1 MEILEKVSE
10 SLKLMGAS
18 VAHVYT
24 ETALDPEMGPPVT
37 ESSLDPRIVRNLREA
52 GIERFYRYQWEA
64 MEAILNRENLAI
76 ISGTGTGKTE
86 AFFIPLLQLVLK
98 GERSVLIYPTKALAR
113 DQLVRMK
120 WLTKDLSEVRIEVL
134 DGDTPQKVREEIY
147 ENPPEILITNP
158 DMIHLGLSLSPRF
171 RSLIRSADHYV
182 VDEMHVYD
190 GVLGSHLR
198 RILDRIRELNGEI
211 HVIGASGTVEAT
223 PLLLNEL
230 FGVEGKVI
238 RGVPRRRGMAIHALV
253 ASNGISRWTISAY
266 LAGLMVKE
274 GLRILVFVDSQQMA
288 ERLAKMAERF
298 GANLAVHRAGIL
310 ASERVEVEKK
320 LREGELQGVV
330 ATPTL
335 ELGIDIGSLDAVI
348 MSENPPSYPKYLQR
362 AGRAGRRNRLGL
374 VFTIMGDNPID
385 SYFLRKPHEFF
396 NRKLTPITFDNT
408 NLEVL
413 KVHASAYVLE
423 KYGVRRNELPS
434 LWVKALDE
442 LVKEGIITERGGT
455 YYSTPRT
462 ASFVRSSSLR
472 SAGPIVDVIEQ
483 KKIGE
488 RELPAALFDLYPGAA
503 YLVSK
508 RSYHVKS
515 LDLKSLEA
523 RVEKMT
529 DDQDYYTKPLY
540 KVDMKEFRE
549 VESRKVLGLPV
560 KYGEIKVTVSVVGY
574 VVYDYYS
581 KREKPRAEVEYEE
594 PIEFT
599 YDTKGLIIKHPI
611 LEDWDLL
618 SSMEAYHATEHVLIA
633 AGRVVAGGSITD
645 LSGISYPSGHV
656 VIYDSTI
663 GGNGVSRL
671 LYQRLESAYDIAL
684 DIVKGCDCEDGCPKC
699 IFDPYCGNNNKVLSR
714 KKSMRLIQKVMNG
727 EGTDYSPPDGE
738 SVR

>member
-86 AFFIPLLQLVLK
+86 AFFIPLLQLALK

-120 WLTKDLSEVRIEVL
+120 WLTKDLSEVRIGVL
-134 DGDTPQKVREEIY
+134 DGDTPQRVREEIY

-335 ELGIDIGSLDAVI
+335 ELGIDIGTLDAVI

-488 RELPAALFDLYPGAA
+488 RELPAALFDLYPGAT

-508 RSYHVKS
+508 RSYRVKS

>member
-1 MEILEKVSE
+1 MELLERISE
-10 SLKLMGAS
+10 SLKVFGADI
-18 VAHVYT
+18 AHIYT
-24 ETALDPEMGPPVT
+24 ETALDPEMGPVVT
-37 ESSLDPRIVRNLREA
+37 ESSLDSRIINSLREA
-52 GIERFYRYQWEA
+52 GIERFYKYQWES
-64 MEAILNRENLAI
+64 MEAIFNRENLAI

-86 AFFIPLLQLVLK
+86 AFFVPLLQLALK
-98 GERSVLIYPTKALAR
+98 GERSVLVYPTKALAR
-113 DQLVRMK
+113 DQLVRMR
-120 WLTKDLSEVRIEVL
+120 WLTKDLLDVRIAVL
-134 DGDTPQKVREEIY
+134 DGDTPQRVREEIY

-171 RSLIRSADHYV
+171 RSLVRGADHYV

-198 RILDRIRELNGEI
+198 RILDRIRELNREI

-253 ASNGISRWTISAY
+253 ASNGVSRWTLSAY

-274 GLRILVFVDSQQMA
+274 GLKTLIFVDSQQMA

-310 ASERVEVEKK
+310 ANERVEVEEK
-320 LREGELQGVV
+320 LRKGELQGVV

-335 ELGIDIGSLDAVI
+335 ELGIDIGSLDVVI

-362 AGRAGRRNRLGL
+362 AGRAGRRNKLGL
-374 VFTIMGDNPID
+374 VFTVMGDNPID
-385 SYFLRKPHEFF
+385 SYFLRRPHEFF

-413 KVHASAYVLE
+413 KVHAAAYLVE
-423 KYGVRRNELPS
+423 KYAVKRDELPA
-434 LWVKALDE
+434 LWMKALDE
-442 LVKEGIITERGGT
+442 LAKEKVITERNGT
-455 YYSTPRT
+455 YYATPRT
-462 ASFVRSSSLR
+462 TSFVRSSSLR
-472 SAGPIVDVIEQ
+472 SAGPVVDIVENR
-483 KKIGE
+483 KIGE
-488 RELPAALFDLYPGAA
+488 RELPAALFDLYPGAT

-508 RSYHVKS
+508 RSYQVKS

-523 RVEKMT
+523 KVERTK
-529 DDQDYYTKPLY
+529 DEQDYYTKPLY

-574 VVYDYYS
+574 VIFDYYS
-581 KREKPRAEVEYEE
+581 KREKPRAEVEYDD

-599 YDTKGLIIKHPI
+599 YDTKGLVIKHPI

-684 DIVKGCDCEDGCPKC
+684 DIVRGCDCEDGCPKC
-699 IFDPYCGNNNKVLSR
+699 IFDPYCGNNNKVLSK
-714 KKSMRLIQKVMNG
+714 KKSMRLIQTVMEG
-727 EGTDYSPPDGE
+727 EDTEYTPPDGE

>member
-86 AFFIPLLQLVLK
+86 AFFIPLLQLALK

-310 ASERVEVEKK
+310 ASERVEVEEK
-320 LREGELQGVV
+320 LREGDLQGVV

-488 RELPAALFDLYPGAA
+488 RELPAALFDLYPGAT

-508 RSYHVKS
+508 RSYRVKS

-549 VESRKVLGLPV
+549 VESKKVLGLPV

-599 YDTKGLIIKHPI
+599 YNTKGLIIKHPI

-714 KKSMRLIQKVMNG
+714 KKSMRLIQTVMNG